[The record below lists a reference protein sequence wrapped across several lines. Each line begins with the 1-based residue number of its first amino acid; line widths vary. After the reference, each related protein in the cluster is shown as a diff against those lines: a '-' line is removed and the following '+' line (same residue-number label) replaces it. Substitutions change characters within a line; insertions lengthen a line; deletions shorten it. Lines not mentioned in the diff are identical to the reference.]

1 MTCCVCNR
9 NMVDCI
15 CPDADDRLAELLS
28 CPQLDSNWIAKI
40 QAQRLLN
47 RFDIERERTKDETST
62 H

>member
-1 MTCCVCNR
+1 
-9 NMVDCI
+9 MVDCI